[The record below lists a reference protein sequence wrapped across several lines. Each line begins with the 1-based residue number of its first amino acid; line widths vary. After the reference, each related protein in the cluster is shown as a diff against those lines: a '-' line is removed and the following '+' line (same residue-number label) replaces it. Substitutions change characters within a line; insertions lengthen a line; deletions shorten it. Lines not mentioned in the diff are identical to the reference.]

1 MGFYTVFSQS
11 TRLRARHSN
20 LCCRSDNLTALF
32 ESNLLALGNALLI
45 VLDGVGFNRRSARSI
60 VNATWSNLSDRSRTQ
75 IMQQVA
81 NTIPDNS
88 GPSLDPEWLALLS
101 LYPVSAEALEPETP
115 FDEATQI
122 LHCLREIRSSRQGT
136 KLNHEIRDVLREQ
149 AIRHRY
155 VPWSTVSTYITSLR
169 NQHMTIP
176 TSAAGTWAGFEEL
189 NPPVQGNSETGHQ
202 QISNLHLALQTPLE
216 ISKSIDDGS
225 FFHNPSI
232 RGTLEQAKRHNAN
245 INFCFMLSGVSGSD
259 GRVHSAWN
267 HLEAFLALVFTEV
280 GLHPRRVRMQAIVDG
295 RDCPKRSSLEQSGTT
310 GGYLNRLQKLLATF
324 DAEHCL
330 AWIVGRSIAMDR
342 DYREANTMADYL
354 LVTKGVGRHVIG
366 FKGAIEAI
374 KADHQRGIF
383 DSDIQPIVV
392 LDHGNEPR
400 TVESGD
406 AFVNLNFR
414 SDRQRCK
421 TAALVGACDL
431 LVSEGNARGQ
441 NWRLDWLNPDLKLH
455 ICTISEYHPSFE
467 SKYGVKVAFPSRPL
481 DYNLLAQWPKIAP
494 QSRYSLIAESNKSS
508 HMGYFIR
515 GGREYPV
522 ADDIENRQIIPS
534 YGKNAGILSD
544 SDFYKTPQMR
554 NLDIA
559 QAISVQIDRHRPLL
573 ICANMSNC
581 DMLGHLLPD
590 HFNDAITAYEIMD
603 TSLSRIVPH
612 ALENG
617 YAVIV
622 TSDHGNIE
630 DDTPSHSTNDVLTTV
645 IPSKGVYTPA
655 KHETFQ
661 ARLFDISWTL
671 GSILGLQNEL
681 LSIVRPP
688 SESNIQNLL
697 IGRPL
702 IKTMSVSNKH

>member
-1 MGFYTVFSQS
+1 MGLHTVFSNF

-32 ESNLLALGNALLI
+32 EGDVLALGNALLI

-60 VNATWSNLSDRSRTQ
+60 VDATWSNLSDRYRTQ
-75 IMQQVA
+75 VIQHAA

-88 GPSLDPEWLALLS
+88 ESSLDPEWLALLS
-101 LYPVSAEALEPETP
+101 LYPINTEALEPETP
-115 FDEATQI
+115 FDEAIQI
-122 LHCLREIRSSRQGT
+122 LHCLREIRALRQDS
-136 KLNHEIRDVLREQ
+136 KLDHEIRDILREQ
-149 AIRHRY
+149 AVRYRY
-155 VPWSTVSTYITSLR
+155 VPWSTVSTYITHLR

-176 TSAAGTWAGFEEL
+176 TSAAGIWAGFEEL
-189 NPPVQGNSETGHQ
+189 DPPVQGNSETGHQ

-216 ISKSIDDGS
+216 ISRSIDDGS
-225 FFHNPSI
+225 FFQNASM
-232 RGTLEQAKRHNAN
+232 RDTLEQAKRQNTN
-245 INFCFMLSGVSGSD
+245 INFCFMLSGISGSD

-267 HLEAFLALVFTEV
+267 HLEAFLSLVFTEI
-280 GLHPRRVRMQAIVDG
+280 GLPPCRVRMQAILDG
-295 RDCPKRSSLEQSGTT
+295 RDCPERSSLEQSGTT
-310 GGYLNRLQKLLATF
+310 GGYLNRLQKLLAKF

-354 LVTKGVGRHVIG
+354 LITKGVGRRVIG
-366 FKGAIEAI
+366 FKGAIEAVN
-374 KADHQRGIF
+374 ADHRRGIL
-383 DSDIQPIVV
+383 DPDIQPIVV
-392 LDHGNEPR
+392 LDHSNETR
-400 TVESGD
+400 IVESED
-406 AFVNLNFR
+406 AFINLNFR

-421 TAALVGACDL
+421 TAALVGARDL
-431 LVSEGNARGQ
+431 LATEGKARGQ
-441 NWRLDWLNPDLKLH
+441 SWRLDWLNPDLKLQ
-455 ICTISEYHPSFE
+455 ICTIAEYHPSFE
-467 SKYGVKVAFPSRPL
+467 TKYGVKVAFRARPR

-494 QSRYSLIAESNKSS
+494 ESRYSLIAESNKSS

-522 ADDIENRQIIPS
+522 EANIENRQIIPS
-534 YGKNAGILSD
+534 YGKNDGIFSD

-559 QAISVQIDRHRPLL
+559 QAISVQIARHRPLL

-590 HFNDAITAYEIMD
+590 HFKDAITAYETMD

-612 ALENG
+612 ALDNG

-645 IPSKGVYTPA
+645 IPSKGTYTPA

-671 GSILGLQNEL
+671 GTILGLQNEL
-681 LSIVRPP
+681 LSIIQTP
-688 SESNIQNLL
+688 SHSDTQDLS

-702 IKTMSVSNKH
+702 INTIPASNNH